1 MDDYNNSLRSD
12 DEHSR
17 GTEDGAPETAPLE
30 NEPLREASDRDGEYH
45 FTANELNRRHDGAGE
60 EQDDHDGAS
69 ASANA
74 NNGYYAGPAQPPFY
88 GQAPQQGPQFGSYQ
102 APGYG
107 QYPDWQQNRYAYPAG
122 NPGQSEKKG
131 KGGKILLAVL
141 AAVALLVAGFL
152 IKTII
157 DHRGQTPE
165 TTPSRAASDSEGNEP
180 INNLDEAETKA
191 TPKVEVTV
199 GADKTLDATEIYK
212 KILPSS
218 VGILV
223 YSKSSNDLLSEGSG
237 VIYQE
242 DNDGEYTYI
251 VTCAHVIKGRNQIIM
266 VQLSSDE
273 TEIRAEVVGYDSR
286 TDIGVIR
293 IKKSGLT
300 AIEIGDSDQLVV
312 GETVY
317 AIGNPGGT
325 EFAFTFTNGIVT
337 ALARPVSSSSTGYTM
352 ECIQHNVA
360 INPGNSGGALVNRFG
375 QLIGINSMKIVA
387 ADYEGMGFAVPSS
400 VFVKVINEIVA
411 NGYVTS
417 RPKIGIS
424 YVKASDEQVYAMF
437 VAIKDLPAG
446 SIVVANI
453 SEDSDF
459 YGKLKKGDLITEING
474 KKLDSASDLA
484 EFVESMKVGDTIRL
498 HVVHINRDYS
508 YEEEDITGKLVED
521 IESAQADS
529 QEEEDT
535 TSYFDDYFDYYDGE
549 DDYDDYDDF
558 DEFYRRFFGGQ

>member
-1 MDDYNNSLRSD
+1 MDDYNNPYRSD
-12 DEHSR
+12 DERSR
-17 GTEDGAPETAPLE
+17 EEEDGASETAPLRE
-30 NEPLREASDRDGEYH
+30 EPDLNGEYH
-45 FTANELNRRHDGAGE
+45 YSANELNQRHDSAAE
-60 EQDDHDGAS
+60 EPVDRQDAS
-69 ASANA
+69 AGANGGHFDVPGA
-74 NNGYYAGPAQPPFY
+74 QPGAAQPPFY
-88 GQAPQQGPQFGSYQ
+88 GQAPQQGPQFGGYQ

-107 QYPDWQQNRYAYPAG
+107 QYPNGQQNRYAYPAG

-152 IKTII
+152 IKTVV
-157 DHRGQTPE
+157 DNKGRTPE
-165 TTPSRAASDSEGNEP
+165 TRPSRTASDSEGNEP
-180 INNLDEAETKA
+180 INNLNEAETKA

-199 GADKTLDATEIYK
+199 GADKTLDATDIYK

-300 AIEIGDSDQLVV
+300 AVEIGDSDQLVV

-337 ALARPVSSSSTGYTM
+337 ALDRPVSSSSTGYTM

-375 QLIGINSMKIVA
+375 QLVGINSMKIVA

>member
-1 MDDYNNSLRSD
+1 MDDYNNPYRSD
-12 DEHSR
+12 DERSR
-17 GTEDGAPETAPLE
+17 EEEDGASETAPLRE
-30 NEPLREASDRDGEYH
+30 EPDLNGAYH
-45 FTANELNRRHDGAGE
+45 YSANELNQRHDSAAE
-60 EQDDHDGAS
+60 EPVDRQDAS
-69 ASANA
+69 AGANGGHFDVPGA
-74 NNGYYAGPAQPPFY
+74 QPGAAQPPFY
-88 GQAPQQGPQFGSYQ
+88 GQAPQQGPQFGGYQ

-107 QYPDWQQNRYAYPAG
+107 QYPNGQQNRYAYPAG

-152 IKTII
+152 IKTVV
-157 DHRGQTPE
+157 DNKGRTPE
-165 TTPSRAASDSEGNEP
+165 TRPSRTASDSEGNEP
-180 INNLDEAETKA
+180 INNLNEAETKA

-199 GADKTLDATEIYK
+199 GADKTLDATDIYK

-300 AIEIGDSDQLVV
+300 AVEIGDSDQLVV

-337 ALARPVSSSSTGYTM
+337 ALDRPVSSSSTGYTM

-375 QLIGINSMKIVA
+375 QLVGINSMKIVA